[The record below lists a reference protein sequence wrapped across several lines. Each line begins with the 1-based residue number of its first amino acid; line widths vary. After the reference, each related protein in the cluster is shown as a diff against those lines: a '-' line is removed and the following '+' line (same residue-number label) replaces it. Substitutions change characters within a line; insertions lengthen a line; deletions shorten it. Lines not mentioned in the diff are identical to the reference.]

1 MQTIP
6 GTLFQKYYVG
16 GCAVNTGFLISHS
29 FYPIAKYAR
38 NIPTML
44 SYDKKE
50 AVLVILLNVSRGSP
64 CTVAGKIEIVQQ
76 ASRLEKKLLSLK
88 SSVDFVNLNVWARC
102 WGRSWHLYFQD
113 DAHFM
118 LKCPSLL

>member
-1 MQTIP
+1 MCNNPQLYDVSVAMHGMQTIP
-6 GTLFQKYYVG
+6 GSLFPKYYVG

-29 FYPIAKYAR
+29 FYPLAKYAR

-64 CTVAGKIEIVQQ
+64 LAAEYDRT
-76 ASRLEKKLLSLK
+76 
-88 SSVDFVNLNVWARC
+88 
-102 WGRSWHLYFQD
+102 
-113 DAHFM
+113 
-118 LKCPSLL
+118 

>member
-1 MQTIP
+1 MKFEVYYYEYVQQSSTIRCECGNARPYMQTIP

-29 FYPIAKYAR
+29 FYPLAKYAR

-44 SYDKKE
+44 SYDKKK

-64 CTVAGKIEIVQQ
+64 CTVAGKIGE
-76 ASRLEKKLLSLK
+76 
-88 SSVDFVNLNVWARC
+88 F
-102 WGRSWHLYFQD
+102 
-113 DAHFM
+113 
-118 LKCPSLL
+118 